1 MLVILGYMYGVRSD
15 YSTNDQKREQVIG
28 LLQRVSQASVV
39 VDGGNV
45 AKIDL
50 GLLVMI
56 GIEKGDGVKQA
67 ARLLDRLLM
76 YRVFSDKEG
85 HMNFNVQDAGGSMIL
100 VPQFTL
106 VADTSQGNRP
116 GFSRA
121 ASPEISGTLFAHLI
135 SLGKMSTVPIFSGSF
150 GKTMQVSLCNEG
162 PVTFWLRV
170 KPDGHL
176 V

>member
-1 MLVILGYMYGVRSD
+1 MYGVRSD
-15 YSTNDQKREQVIG
+15 YSKNNQKREQVIG

-56 GIEKGDGVKQA
+56 GIEKDDGVKQA
-67 ARLLDRLLM
+67 ARLLDRLLT

-85 HMNFNVQDAGGSMIL
+85 RMNFNVHDAGGSMIL

-121 ASPEISGTLFAHLI
+121 APPEISGTLFAHLI
-135 SLGKMSTVPIFSGSF
+135 SLGKLSTVPVFSGSF

>member
-1 MLVILGYMYGVRSD
+1 
-15 YSTNDQKREQVIG
+15 VIG
-28 LLQRVSQASVV
+28 LLQRVSHASVV
-39 VDGGNV
+39 VDGGSV
-45 AKIDL
+45 ATIDL

-67 ARLLDRLLM
+67 ARLLDRILA
-76 YRVFSDKEG
+76 YRVFSDEEG
-85 HMNFNVQDAGGSMIL
+85 RMNYNVQDAGGSMIF

-106 VADTSQGNRP
+106 AADTSKGNRP

-121 ASPEISGTLFAHLI
+121 ASPEISGVLFAHLI
-135 SLGKMSTVPIFSGSF
+135 SLGKMSVVPVLFGCF

-170 KPDGHL
+170 KPNGYL

>member
-1 MLVILGYMYGVRSD
+1 MLVILGYMHGVRSD

-121 ASPEISGTLFAHLI
+121 APPEISGTLFAHLI